1 MCRYICVAGLVG
13 LDGNF
18 MRAKWGIYGS
28 TNADDIVLP
37 GIYKLGWDSN
47 QGCTNF
53 PHNNY
58 LYGIMIVFRFDDI
71 VKSQIIITSS
81 EVWMR
86 EFYDGW
92 KSWLQL
98 V

>member
-1 MCRYICVAGLVG
+1 MAGLIG

-18 MRAKWGIYGS
+18 LKAKWAIYGS
-28 TNADDIVLP
+28 TNADDIVSP
-37 GIYKLGWDSN
+37 GIYKLGWGSN

-58 LYGIMIVFRFDDI
+58 LYGIMIVFSFDDI
-71 VKSQIIITSS
+71 VKAQVIISS
-81 EVWMR
+81 TEVFVR
-86 EFYDGW
+86 NYYDGW
-92 KSWLQL
+92 KQWNQL